1 MVIPGRDPETFDP
14 LGGRG
19 WSDDDPEMV
28 DLPESRDAAAVAGET
43 GDPEVGSRSG
53 DNGSV
58 DELDEAGDD
67 GRSGEEDMGLDG
79 KAWQLGLEFKSDY

>member
-1 MVIPGRDPETFDP
+1 MA
-14 LGGRG
+14 
-19 WSDDDPEMV
+19 
-28 DLPESRDAAAVAGET
+28 DLPGYRDAAAVAGGT
-43 GDPEVGSRSG
+43 GNPEVGSRSG

-58 DELDEAGDD
+58 EESEEAGDA